1 MNPRI
6 ALRGAVLAVWAGFF
20 LWLALSG
27 EVTRYLGPRT
37 YWVVWF
43 GTAVLALAAFSHAFS
58 LRTGNKER
66 VRRSDVAGAVL
77 LMVPLIALIAVPSP
91 ELGALA
97 AGRKST
103 GLSTFAASAPSAAN
117 AIPGKLEF
125 AEIHYASESAE
136 YAAAIGAREGTEV
149 ELLGFVT
156 HPKRAPEGTFALT
169 RFYISCCA
177 ADAIPYSVF
186 VRASDDYDDDV
197 WLHVEGRLGMIGDRF
212 VVEPNDIATTD
223 EPKNPYLY

>member
-6 ALRGAVLAVWAGFF
+6 ALRGAVLGVWAGFF
-20 LWLALSG
+20 LWLGLSG

-43 GTAVLALAAFSHAFS
+43 GTAVLSLAAFSHALS
-58 LRTGNKER
+58 LRTGNQER

-77 LMVPLIALIAVPSP
+77 LMVPLIALIAVPNP
-91 ELGALA
+91 DLGALA
-97 AGRKST
+97 AGRKAT

-117 AIPGKLEF
+117 ATPGKLEF
-125 AEIHYASESAE
+125 AEIHYASESPE

-186 VRASDDYDDDV
+186 IRASDDHADDV
-197 WLHVEGRLGMIGDRF
+197 WLRVKGRLGMIGDRF
-212 VVEPNDIATTD
+212 VVDPDDIVMTD

>member
-6 ALRGAVLAVWAGFF
+6 GLRGAVLAIWAGFF
-20 LWLALSG
+20 LWLALTG

-43 GTAVLALAAFSHAFS
+43 GTIVLALAALSHALS
-58 LRTGNKER
+58 LRTGDREQI
-66 VRRSDVAGAVL
+66 RRSDIAGAVL

-91 ELGALA
+91 DLGALA
-97 AGRKST
+97 AARKST
-103 GLSTFAASAPSAAN
+103 GLSTFAASAPSAAD
-117 AIPGKLEF
+117 AIPGKLDF

-186 VRASDDYDDDV
+186 IRSSDDHDDDV
-197 WLHVEGRLGMIGDRF
+197 WLRVKGRLATIGQAF
-212 VVEPNDIATTD
+212 VVEPSTVAVVDA
-223 EPKNPYLY
+223 PKTPYLY

>member
-6 ALRGAVLAVWAGFF
+6 ALRGTVLAIWAGFF
-20 LWLALSG
+20 LWLGVSG

-43 GTAVLALAAFSHAFS
+43 GTSILVLAALSHAFS
-58 LRTGNKER
+58 LRTGDSEPI
-66 VRRSDVAGAVL
+66 RRSDMAGAVL
-77 LMVPLIALIAVPSP
+77 LLVPLVALIAVPSP
-91 ELGALA
+91 DLGALA

-103 GLSTFAASAPSAAN
+103 GLSSFAASAPSAAN
-117 AIPGKLEF
+117 AVPGKLDF
-125 AEIHYASESAE
+125 AEIHYASESGE
-136 YAAAIGAREGTEV
+136 YAAAIGAREGAEV

-156 HPKRAPEGTFALT
+156 HPKRAPQGTFALT

-186 VRASDDYDDDV
+186 IRASDDHDDDV
-197 WLHVEGRLGMIGDRF
+197 WLRVKGRLGTLGQTF
-212 VVEPNDIATTD
+212 VVDPTNVAVVDA
-223 EPKNPYLY
+223 PKTPYLY

>member
-1 MNPRI
+1 MSPRI
-6 ALRGAVLAVWAGFF
+6 ALRGAVLGVWAAFF
-20 LWLALSG
+20 LWLGLSG

-43 GTAVLALAAFSHAFS
+43 GAVLLALAAFSHALS
-58 LRTGNKER
+58 LRTGSKEP

-91 ELGALA
+91 DLGALA

-117 AIPGKLEF
+117 VIPGKLEF

-156 HPKRAPEGTFALT
+156 HPKRAPAGTFALT

-186 VRASDDYDDDV
+186 IRASDDHEDDV
-197 WLHVEGRLGMIGDRF
+197 WLRVKGRLASIDQTF
-212 VVEPNDIATTD
+212 VVDPSTVAVVDA
-223 EPKNPYLY
+223 PKTPYLY